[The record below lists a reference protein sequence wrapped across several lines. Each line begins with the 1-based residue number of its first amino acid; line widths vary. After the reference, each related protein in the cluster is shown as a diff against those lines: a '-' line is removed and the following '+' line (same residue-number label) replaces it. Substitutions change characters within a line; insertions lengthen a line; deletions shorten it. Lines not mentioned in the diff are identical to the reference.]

1 MSGGLFSAISRIL
14 GSRSSKV
21 ARDLYDDLSPQLAA
35 ADATRVAVGLQACLL
50 GRGGR
55 ANSAGRCIALGR
67 AYMALGLDGRWRFL
81 EIVARDFAADG
92 ASTLASVADLDEFND
107 WRAPFARHKLAAES
121 LELPRW
127 RLLRMLGE
135 TPDGDSL
142 LELMRSDLEQ
152 LTGVNAVL
160 DELATELD
168 EIISAL

>member
-1 MSGGLFSAISRIL
+1 MSGGLFSAISRML

-21 ARDLYDDLSPQLAA
+21 DRDLYDDLSTQLTD

-55 ANSAGRCIALGR
+55 ANSAGRCITLGR
-67 AYMALGLDGRWRFL
+67 AYMALDLDGRWRFL

-92 ASTLASVADLDEFND
+92 ASTLASIADLDEFND

-135 TPDGDSL
+135 IPDGDRL
-142 LELMRSDLEQ
+142 LEQMRADLGQ
-152 LTGVNAVL
+152 LTSADAVL
-160 DELATELD
+160 NELATELD

>member
-1 MSGGLFSAISRIL
+1 MSGGLFSAISRML
-14 GSRSSKV
+14 GSRPPKV
-21 ARDLYDDLSPQLAA
+21 DRDLYDDLSPQLTD
-35 ADATRVAVGLQACLL
+35 ADATRVAAGLQACLL

-55 ANSAGRCIALGR
+55 AHSVGRCITLGR
-67 AYMALGLDGRWRFL
+67 AYMALGLDGRRRFL
-81 EIVARDFAADG
+81 DIVARDFAADG

-135 TPDGDSL
+135 IPDGDRL
-142 LELMRSDLEQ
+142 LEQMRADLGQ
-152 LTGVNAVL
+152 LTSADAVL

>member
-1 MSGGLFSAISRIL
+1 MSGGLFSAISRML
-14 GSRSSKV
+14 GSRPPKV
-21 ARDLYDDLSPQLAA
+21 DRDLYDDLSPQLTD
-35 ADATRVAVGLQACLL
+35 ADATRVAAGLQACLL
-50 GRGGR
+50 SRGGR
-55 ANSAGRCIALGR
+55 AHSAGRCITLGR
-67 AYMALGLDGRWRFL
+67 AYMALGLGGRRRFL
-81 EIVARDFAADG
+81 DIVARDFAADG

-135 TPDGDSL
+135 IPDGDRL
-142 LELMRSDLEQ
+142 LEQMRADLGQ
-152 LTGVNAVL
+152 LTSADAVL